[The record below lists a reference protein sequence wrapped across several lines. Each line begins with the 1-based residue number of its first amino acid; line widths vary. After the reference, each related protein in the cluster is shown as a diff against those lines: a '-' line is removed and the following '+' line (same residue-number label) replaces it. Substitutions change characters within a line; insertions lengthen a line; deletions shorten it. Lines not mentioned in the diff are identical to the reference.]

1 MKKGM
6 ILTLLCALFL
16 TLCACGGA
24 AETPAEAEISDVGGG
39 INVTVLPA
47 ESSLYSE
54 EDIDAAVEAVIEYFG
69 QTSGFRGCTLTEI
82 GYAGD
87 DEAAFR
93 EWAEN
98 YDADEAIVLI
108 STFDVDETGGD
119 GSLEANST
127 YSDWQ
132 WVLVRDAG
140 GDWRHVTHGYG

>member
-1 MKKGM
+1 MKKG
-6 ILTLLCALFL
+6 IALALLCALAL

-24 AETPAEAEISDVGGG
+24 AEPPTGELTADVGGR
-39 INVTVLPA
+39 INATILPA

-54 EDIDAAVEAVIEYFG
+54 DDIDAAVETVLDYFS
-69 QTSGFRGCTLTEI
+69 QNFKGCILTEI

-93 EWAEN
+93 EWAGN
-98 YDADEAIVLI
+98 YDADEAIVLT
-108 STFDVDETGGD
+108 STFEVDETGGD
-119 GSLEANST
+119 GSLEPNST

-132 WVLVRDAG
+132 WILVRDAG